1 MSDDT
6 ALMLLWALIFAAVGL
21 MVGVKLGDEA
31 RRRRCAED
39 KVDQLRDQLE
49 HASAPIQE
57 RQLKEMRSVLNDAH
71 KHILAVSKGLQKQPR

>member
-6 ALMLLWALIFAAVGL
+6 ALMLLWALLFAAFGL
-21 MVGVKLGDEA
+21 MVGMELGDEA

-39 KVDQLRDQLE
+39 KVDELRDQLK

-57 RQLKEMRSVLNDAH
+57 RQL
-71 KHILAVSKGLQKQPR
+71 

>member
-1 MSDDT
+1 MNDGT

-39 KVDQLRDQLE
+39 KVDELRDQLQ
-49 HASAPIQE
+49 HTGVSA
-57 RQLKEMRSVLNDAH
+57 RQLKEMRSVLNDVH
-71 KHILAVSKGLQKQPR
+71 KHILAVSKGLEKQPR

>member
-6 ALMLLWALIFAAVGL
+6 ALMLLWALLFAAFGL
-21 MVGVKLGDEA
+21 MVGMELGDEA

-39 KVDQLRDQLE
+39 KVDELRDQLK

-71 KHILAVSKGLQKQPR
+71 KHILAVSKGLEKQPR